1 MSSTSPKGRWL
12 LTVGVVTGV
21 LWAGLT
27 VVTDLWLDVPDSTG
41 DPARMEHAFLDR
53 EPAAWVMVLGSIYVA
68 VAVVLFAAAAQRRL
82 ERSSIGPA
90 VLGGGVL
97 LAVAL
102 LVHQG
107 LGRFALLSAAHHHD
121 LPSIR
126 ALGYL
131 DAVTWLFLSAGEG
144 LFLLAVGIA
153 ALRGRAMPRW
163 LSIVTLVLGA
173 LALLGPGAI
182 LFYLFVAPF
191 WFVGCGVALH
201 RHELAE
207 GESRIHAST
216 GTDAAI
222 PGTVPGTP
230 GHQPD
235 VSGTVSAPRS

>member
-1 MSSTSPKGRWL
+1 MSSTNPKERWL
-12 LTVGVVTGV
+12 LTTGAIAGV

-27 VVTDLWLDVPDSTG
+27 VATDLWLDVPDSTG

-53 EPAAWVMVLGSIYVA
+53 EPAAWAMVLGSIYVA
-68 VAVVLFAAAAQRRL
+68 VAVVLFAAAVQRRL
-82 ERSSIGPA
+82 GQSSTGPA

-107 LGRFALLSAAHHHD
+107 MGRFALLSAAHHHD

-126 ALGYL
+126 TLGYI

-153 ALRGRAMPRW
+153 ALRARAMPRW
-163 LSIVTLVLGA
+163 LSVVTVVLGM

-182 LFYLFVAPF
+182 LFYLLVGPF
-191 WFVGCGVALH
+191 WFVACAAALH
-201 RHELAE
+201 RDQREL
-207 GESRIHAST
+207 GESRNDQSVGEEAALPAR
-216 GTDAAI
+216 GT
-222 PGTVPGTP
+222 
-230 GHQPD
+230 
-235 VSGTVSAPRS
+235 